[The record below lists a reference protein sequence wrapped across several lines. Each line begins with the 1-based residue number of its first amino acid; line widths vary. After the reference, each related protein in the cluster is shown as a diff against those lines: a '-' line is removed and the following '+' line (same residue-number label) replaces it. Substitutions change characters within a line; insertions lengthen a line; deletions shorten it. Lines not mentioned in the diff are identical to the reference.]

1 MRHMM
6 VFMPR
11 NGGIIGRNQKENFSW
26 AGGVM
31 LSNSSVGQF
40 LSLKL
45 GTEVLLL

>member
-26 AGGVM
+26 ARGVM
-31 LSNSSVGQF
+31 TNSSVGQF

-45 GTEVLLL
+45 GTAVLLL